1 MMKAQTEE
9 TLMTRSLTAVG
20 AFALLSFL
28 LGILLNSQ
36 VILFDGIFSTISIVM
51 TGATLLVLKFI
62 TIRDPKR
69 FPFGKYTLEPL
80 MITVKY
86 LALIALVFASLIA
99 AVIALFSGGRD
110 VLIGPGLAYA
120 AFAAVYCYAIAR
132 YLKKQNQ
139 TLHSN
144 AIRSEVNEWHLDFLV
159 STGILAGFFI
169 AYLMTLSDATAPFA
183 VYADPVMMIL
193 ISLYFMKWPISEI
206 RQSMREVLDMKP
218 DDNVTA
224 PVEAAVAE
232 LKHAYGFEE
241 TFVRTTLVA
250 KTLWLEIDIVV
261 GAANNVETIDKQDA
275 LREQLLEKLPD
286 NDAYDTV
293 WLTMSFTNDRKWAI

>member
-1 MMKAQTEE
+1 MKAQSEE
-9 TLMTRSLTAVG
+9 TLMKRSLFAVG
-20 AFALLSFL
+20 AFALLSFS

-51 TGATLLVLKFI
+51 TGASLIVLKFI

-86 LALIALVFASLIA
+86 LALIALVIGSFIA
-99 AVIALFSGGRD
+99 AVIAVFSGGRD

-132 YLKKQNQ
+132 YLTKQNDK
-139 TLHSN
+139 LNSN
-144 AIRSEVNEWHLDFLV
+144 VIRSEIDEWYLDFLV
-159 STGILAGFFI
+159 STGILGGFLI
-169 AYLMTLSDATAPFA
+169 AFLLTQFEPTAPLA
-183 VYADPVMMIL
+183 AYADPVMMIV
-193 ISLYFMKWPISEI
+193 ISLYFIKWPITEI

-218 DDNVTA
+218 AEDLTA

-232 LKHAYGFEE
+232 LKHACGFEE

-261 GAANNVETIDKQDA
+261 GAANKVETIDEQDA
-275 LREQLLEKLPD
+275 LREQLLEKLPEH
-286 NDAYDTV
+286 DAYDTV